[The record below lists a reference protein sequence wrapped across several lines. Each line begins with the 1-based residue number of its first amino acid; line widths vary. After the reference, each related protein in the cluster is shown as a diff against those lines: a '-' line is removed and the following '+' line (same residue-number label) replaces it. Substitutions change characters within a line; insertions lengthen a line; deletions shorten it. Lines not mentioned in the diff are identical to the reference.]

1 VFDVRTLLGFAA
13 MIGFTVAANL
23 MLKIGAMDPP
33 EARWLFGVLGWKS
46 AAGLCLFGF
55 GGVIYAVVLRAV
67 PLNVAQMFTAAQFI
81 GVVLAASVVL
91 GEPIPLLRWFGI
103 ICACI
108 GILVIGLT
116 ASA

>member
-1 VFDVRTLLGFAA
+1 MFDVRTLLGFAA

-55 GGVIYAVVLRAV
+55 GGVIYAVALRAV

-81 GVVLAASVVL
+81 GVVLAAGLVL
-91 GEPIPLLRWFGI
+91 GEPISLARWFGI
-103 ICACI
+103 ACTCV
-108 GILVIGLT
+108 GIVMVGLT
-116 ASA
+116 ARG